1 MEKREIADIVPALLQ
16 MSKLDTTP
24 SGLGEG
30 NRNAVEFNKLVS
42 EIRRVLELFEKLDE
56 LENLPDEYLVH
67 PTSDTLRY
75 EVFNPENKC
84 QSELLSLVPRTNG
97 PFIQSPLVVDDDS

>member
-1 MEKREIADIVPALLQ
+1 MEKQDITDIVPALLR
-16 MSKLDTTP
+16 MSKL
-24 SGLGEG
+24 
-30 NRNAVEFNKLVS
+30 NAVSSDLPEGHRTSVEFDKLVS
-42 EIRRVLELFEKLDE
+42 GIQRVLELFEKLDE

-75 EVFNPENKC
+75 EVFTPENKC